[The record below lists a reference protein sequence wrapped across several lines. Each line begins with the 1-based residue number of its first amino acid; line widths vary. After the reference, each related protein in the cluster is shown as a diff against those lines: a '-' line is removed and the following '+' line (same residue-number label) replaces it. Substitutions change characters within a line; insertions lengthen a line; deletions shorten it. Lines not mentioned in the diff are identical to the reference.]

1 MSAKYSERRQVGK
14 EIILK
19 FTEEDADEIF
29 ELLKKLVE
37 KESQEQDEEDEDG
50 FGKPTAAL
58 PGRDHRMY

>member
-37 KESQEQDEEDEDG
+37 KESQEQDEEDED
-50 FGKPTAAL
+50 
-58 PGRDHRMY
+58 

>member
-1 MSAKYSERRQVGK
+1 MGK

-37 KESQEQDEEDEDG
+37 KESQEQDEEDED
-50 FGKPTAAL
+50 
-58 PGRDHRMY
+58 